1 MLSALK
7 KMHHSLGGLD
17 ASIIHIAGTKGK
29 GTTAVLLAKILQLH
43 KKKVGFFTS
52 PAIISNEET
61 IQINGEPIRPERL
74 KALLKKVHGLGE
86 KISDFEALTL
96 AALLYFQEER
106 CSYAVI
112 ECGWGGKNDATN
124 IVENKVLTILTHIE
138 LEHTEVLGNTIA
150 EITQHKL
157 GICRP
162 GVPLLTLPTQPDEVF
177 VEIRNAGLRPVVAP
191 SYEVGHHHP
200 ESAGLAVMAAD
211 MLGLSMDSVIH
222 EELEKLVI
230 PGRFEIIAYGPH
242 TLILEG
248 AHTYDSISYFLE
260 KLHEYELKNPLPSPQ
275 FGIHILK
282 DKAKDLWKLF
292 PRSKSVWVPLG
303 DERAGTKPSS
313 LREEEVSDIL
323 KRLAQER
330 KSMLFVFCG
339 SFKLVALVK
348 RSL

>member
-7 KMHHSLGGLD
+7 KMHHSLG
-17 ASIIHIAGTKGK
+17 ASMLPLFI
-29 GTTAVLLAKILQLH
+29 LPERRAKDHGGFACQILQLH

-177 VEIRNAGLRPVVAP
+177 VKLRGLRPVVAP
-191 SYEVGHHHP
+191 PATG
-200 ESAGLAVMAAD
+200 
-211 MLGLSMDSVIH
+211 
-222 EELEKLVI
+222 
-230 PGRFEIIAYGPH
+230 
-242 TLILEG
+242 
-248 AHTYDSISYFLE
+248 
-260 KLHEYELKNPLPSPQ
+260 
-275 FGIHILK
+275 
-282 DKAKDLWKLF
+282 
-292 PRSKSVWVPLG
+292 
-303 DERAGTKPSS
+303 GTSS
-313 LREEEVSDIL
+313 S
-323 KRLAQER
+323 
-330 KSMLFVFCG
+330 
-339 SFKLVALVK
+339 
-348 RSL
+348 